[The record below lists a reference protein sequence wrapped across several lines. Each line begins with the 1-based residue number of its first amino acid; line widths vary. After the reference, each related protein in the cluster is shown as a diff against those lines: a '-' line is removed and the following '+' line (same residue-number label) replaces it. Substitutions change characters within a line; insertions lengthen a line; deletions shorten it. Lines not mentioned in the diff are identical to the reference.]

1 MGISQTLKKIFTE
14 GLDYSKDSLENEVEL
29 HLKHITKMGRIIPR
43 FADIIV
49 GYSTDPGILLFVQ

>member
-1 MGISQTLKKIFTE
+1 MDISQTLKKIFTE
-14 GLDYSKDSLENEVEL
+14 GLDYSKDSENEVEL
-29 HLKHITKMGRIIPR
+29 HLEHITKMGRIIPR